1 MKRKVLIVEDE
12 ALIGAELSDNIND
25 LGYMVTGIVNT
36 GEKALENIDRD
47 KPDIVLMDI
56 KLKSGMDGIE
66 TSEIIKKING
76 PPVIFLTA
84 YLNDDLMERAK
95 VTEPFG
101 YLIKPVDLRVLNST
115 IEVALYKAKMESE
128 RSELLEELKATQ
140 EELEKVRNF
149 IPICSGCKK
158 IRSDKDFWEELEAY
172 VTKNFSATFS
182 HGICPDCALRL
193 YPEMFEDDF

>member
-1 MKRKVLIVEDE
+1 MKRKVLIVENE

>member
-1 MKRKVLIVEDE
+1 MKRKVLIVENE

-36 GEKALENIDRD
+36 GEKALESVDRD

-66 TSEIIKKING
+66 TSEIIKKKNG

-84 YLNDDLMERAK
+84 YLNDDLMKRAK

-101 YLIKPVDLRVLNST
+101 YLIKH
-115 IEVALYKAKMESE
+115 
-128 RSELLEELKATQ
+128 EE
-140 EELEKVRNF
+140 
-149 IPICSGCKK
+149 
-158 IRSDKDFWEELEAY
+158 
-172 VTKNFSATFS
+172 
-182 HGICPDCALRL
+182 
-193 YPEMFEDDF
+193 

>member
-1 MKRKVLIVEDE
+1 MKIKVLIVENE

-36 GEKALENIDRD
+36 GEKALESIDKN

-66 TSEIIKKING
+66 TSEVIKKKNG

-84 YLNDDLMERAK
+84 YLNDDLMKRAK

-115 IEVALYKAKMESE
+115 IEVSLYKAKMESE
-128 RSELLEELKATQ
+128 RNELLEELKATQ

-158 IRSDKDFWEELEAY
+158 IRTDKDFWEELEAY

-193 YPEMFEDDF
+193 YPEMFEDD